1 MNFIKK
7 QSFLL
12 LTVLLLVSACN
23 TVQVPQ
29 QQVKTNPLPTVLKKA
44 LTAHGGLAKWQG
56 MNTLEYSAE
65 RKEKP
70 ERHIIDLQSR
80 KVLLKHDDYQL
91 GFDGKEVWVS
101 PNLAAFGKG
110 SPRFYHNLYFYFY
123 TIPFVLA
130 DPGVHYEVLPQKELK
145 GQLYNAL
152 KVTYGAGVG
161 DAPDD
166 YYIAHFNTETNLME
180 WLLYTVTYYSGEK
193 NEKFKALHY
202 EWQQVNGLTLP
213 SKLTGYKY
221 EDGKIGDLR
230 YTRPFKNVQIKT
242 TKVNSSIFEMPNGAE
257 IDPLIKH

>member
-1 MNFIKK
+1 MYFIKK
-7 QSFLL
+7 QYLL
-12 LTVLLLVSACN
+12 LFAILLFVSACN
-23 TVQVPQ
+23 TVKVSP
-29 QQVKTNPLPTVLKKA
+29 QQVKATPLPTLLKKA
-44 LTAHGGLAKWQG
+44 LTAHGGLAKWQE
-56 MNTLEYSAE
+56 MNTLEYTLE
-65 RKEKP
+65 RQEKP

-80 KVLLKHDDYQL
+80 KVLLKHDNYQL
-91 GFDGKEVWVS
+91 GFDGEEVWVN

-123 TIPFVLA
+123 AIPFVLA
-130 DPGVHYEVLPQKELK
+130 DPGVHYEVLPQKELN
-145 GQLYNAL
+145 GQVYNAL
-152 KVTYGAGVG
+152 KVSYGAGVG

-202 EWQQVNGLTLP
+202 EWQQINGLTLP

-221 EDGKIGDLR
+221 EDGKIGDIR
-230 YTRPFKNVQIKT
+230 YTRPFTDVQIKS
-242 TKVNSSIFEMPNGAE
+242 TKLNSSIFEMPNGSE